1 MTDTTTDTTTTTTDQ
16 QQSGSETKPSTEG
29 QQTTEQSTT
38 SKAGDP
44 SAKTGTDAG
53 GATSTG
59 ENSVAATDAPWQDSL
74 EGALKTDPLF
84 RGYKTVDELAK
95 AHAHLTK
102 LKGAKASEL
111 LKIPAKPR
119 DQDPE
124 AWAAV
129 DAVRG
134 VPADPAE
141 YKIELAPEAAAD
153 AGELAGQLREL
164 GAEAK
169 LDPHQ
174 MAAVVAKLNGLG
186 KAAAE
191 AEAKALDAETAATTE
206 ALKKE
211 WGAQYEGNQRG
222 IGKLIRDAL
231 GGEIDEAAAADL
243 QTQIGSNLTVARV
256 LAHALGKMAE
266 PESPEGEPQ
275 RTATRQMTPA
285 QAGAALNAFY
295 ADPEK
300 VKALNDKSNPQHA
313 AVLAERGHLLAQQR
327 GEKRPDQPSR

>member
-1 MTDTTTDTTTTTTDQ
+1 
-16 QQSGSETKPSTEG
+16 
-29 QQTTEQSTT
+29 
-38 SKAGDP
+38 
-44 SAKTGTDAG
+44 
-53 GATSTG
+53 
-59 ENSVAATDAPWQDSL
+59 
-74 EGALKTDPLF
+74 
-84 RGYKTVDELAK
+84 VDELAK

-134 VPADPAE
+134 VPADPKD
-141 YKIELAPEAAAD
+141 YQIELAPEAAAD
-153 AGELAGQLREL
+153 GPELVDVLREL
-164 GAEAK
+164 GGKAK
-169 LDPHQ
+169 LDPAQ
-174 MAAVVAKLNGLG
+174 MATVVETLNGLG
-186 KAAAE
+186 AKAAE
-191 AEAKALDAETAATTE
+191 AEAKALDADTAATTE

-243 QTQIGSNLTVARV
+243 QTKIGSNLTVARV

-266 PESPEGEPQ
+266 PENPEGEAQ
-275 RTATRQMTPA
+275 RASARQMTPA

-295 ADPEK
+295 ADPDK
-300 VKALNDKSNPQHA
+300 MKALNDKSNPQHA
-313 AVLAERGHLLAQQR
+313 AALAERANLLAQRR

>member
-1 MTDTTTDTTTTTTDQ
+1 MTDTTTDTTTTTDQ
-16 QQSGSETKPSTEG
+16 QSSGSETTTASPAA

-38 SKAGDP
+38 STTADP
-44 SAKTGTDAG
+44 SAETTTT
-53 GATSTG
+53 ATT
-59 ENSVAATDAPWQDSL
+59 EPPPWQDSL
-74 EGALKTDPLF
+74 EGDLKTDPLF

-134 VPADPAE
+134 VPADPKD
-141 YKIELAPEAAAD
+141 YQIELAPEAAAD
-153 AGELAGQLREL
+153 GPELVEVLREL
-164 GAEAK
+164 GGKAK
-169 LDPHQ
+169 LDPAQ
-174 MAAVVAKLNGLG
+174 MATVVETLNGLG
-186 KAAAE
+186 AKAAE
-191 AEAKALDAETAATTE
+191 AEAKALDAETTATTE

-211 WGAQYEGNQRG
+211 WGAQFEGNTRG

-243 QTQIGSNLTVARV
+243 QTKIGSNLTVSRV

-266 PESPEGEPQ
+266 PENPEGEAQ
-275 RTATRQMTPA
+275 RASARQMTPA

-295 ADPEK
+295 ADADK
-300 VKALNDKSNPQHA
+300 MKALNDKANPQHA
-313 AVLAERGHLLAQQR
+313 AVLAERANLLAQQR